1 MIDLKKLDTLIEPV
15 LRENEIVRHSV
26 KFIPG
31 KNSTLEICLMKQDG
45 TIDLDTC
52 EKVSQQISLILDDLD
67 GDEGNYVLD
76 VCSFGAERVLESPQE
91 IRNEVGNYVHVDLKN
106 PIKGMN
112 EIEGV
117 LTEDNDESLTVSYLL
132 KGVKK
137 TAVIEKENIR
147 LIRLAVKL

>member
-15 LRENEIVRHSV
+15 LKENEIVKHSV

-31 KNSTLEICLMKQDG
+31 KNSTLEICLMKADG

-52 EKVSQQISLILDDLD
+52 ERVSQQISSILDELD
-67 GDEGNYVLD
+67 GDEGNYMLD
-76 VCSFGAERVLESPQE
+76 VCSFGAERVLENEQE
-91 IRNEVGNYVHVDLKN
+91 IRNEIGNYVHIDLKN
-106 PIKGMN
+106 PVKGMT

-117 LTEDNDESLTVSYLL
+117 LSEDNDEGLTISYLL

-137 TAVIEKENIR
+137 TAVIEKDNIR